1 MPVGNVCRRFKVNMY
16 AYEVSIGGGGRMD
29 CSMVF
34 PRGSVSIVTGDNHH
48 DAALEKKKA
57 GRQQEGEAARG
68 TAVGSDQSG
77 SARSVRRN
85 AK

>member
-1 MPVGNVCRRFKVNMY
+1 MGDVNRR
-16 AYEVSIGGGGRMD
+16 GGGKNGLFD
-29 CSMVF
+29 GVSW
-34 PRGSVSIVTGDNHH
+34 GSVSIVTGDNHH

-57 GRQQEGEAARG
+57 GRQQESEAARG

-77 SARSVRRN
+77 SDRSVRRN